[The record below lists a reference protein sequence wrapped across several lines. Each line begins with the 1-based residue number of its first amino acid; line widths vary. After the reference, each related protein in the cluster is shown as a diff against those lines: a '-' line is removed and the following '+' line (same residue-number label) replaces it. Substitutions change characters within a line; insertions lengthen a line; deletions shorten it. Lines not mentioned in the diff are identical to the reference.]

1 MNPARI
7 RRMPAQPDD
16 AGPAG
21 AYPKPM
27 TSAHELPADDP
38 GALSEAVNRAAA
50 GEVVRLVTADGRRV
64 ADVTPPKMTV
74 DASET
79 DGERADRVTR
89 AFFDATGV
97 TPTLAH
103 YKSVYA
109 KAGAEWP
116 GDDVARTLFPVA
128 EAS

>member
-1 MNPARI
+1 
-7 RRMPAQPDD
+7 
-16 AGPAG
+16 
-21 AYPKPM
+21 M

-50 GEVVRLVTADGRRV
+50 GEVVRLVAADGRRV
-64 ADVTPPKMTV
+64 ADVTPPKV
-74 DASET
+74 SADASET
-79 DGERADRVTR
+79 DVQRADRVTR
-89 AFFDATGV
+89 AFFAATGA
-97 TPTLAH
+97 TPTLEH

-116 GDDVARTLFPVA
+116 GDDVARNLFPVA